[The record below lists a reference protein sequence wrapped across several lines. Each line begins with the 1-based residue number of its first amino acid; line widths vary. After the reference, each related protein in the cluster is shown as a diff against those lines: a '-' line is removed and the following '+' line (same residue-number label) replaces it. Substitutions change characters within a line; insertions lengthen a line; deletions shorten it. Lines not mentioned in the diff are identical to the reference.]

1 MILKL
6 NSQSFIVNYW
16 KSFTNLLE
24 RQKITA
30 FLWSIIFWKRWFTYL
45 KSLKKS
51 FQKNENLRF
60 KHIVI
65 RKSCWTVQIDCLKF
79 ETAKYVCELKQ
90 ILYYLYYNSPT
101 HVIIFLSGLD
111 LHLLMNWRCFFQLQI
126 CTILSQYDLCTRDN
140 GLPKFGLFYNGPY
153 FTKISFLGFF
163 TCATYIYF
171 ILFF

>member
-1 MILKL
+1 M
-6 NSQSFIVNYW
+6 
-16 KSFTNLLE
+16 
-24 RQKITA
+24 
-30 FLWSIIFWKRWFTYL
+30 
-45 KSLKKS
+45 KKS
-51 FQKNENLRF
+51 FQKYENLRF
-60 KHIVI
+60 KHIVT

-126 CTILSQYDLCTRDN
+126 YTILSQYDLCTRDN

-163 TCATYIYF
+163 TCAIYIY
-171 ILFF
+171 IVFFFKAGSSLPAIAFTLLIQGNNGPKFVFQQGSYKSKRPIIFPV